1 MQLKAILAFLLAT
14 SSVTDLLG
22 ADPSNEVPKA
32 IMKTGGGYAVVE
44 EAKDLDRITLDF
56 EGQGLKVV
64 MANVL
69 PFSAWPKLTNPENQV
84 SKGALKETQ
93 ELLNKKRVFFKAV
106 QAIPKGTSVLGYV
119 WIIPY
124 RGWLGKTPAED
135 MWGGL
140 NLNVYLV
147 ERGYTVFAPS
157 PNIDTDPATRK
168 KFLDAQDIAMQGKRG
183 IWQSRQLADKLLA
196 RAGRSTTIAN
206 QDRLDKIPD
215 KIETRLNAQQSGWKR
230 ARVVRDK
237 ENEGVDM
244 HWVIDG
250 GYALIVVQL
259 TETGAAAHT
268 RLSRLMR
275 VVPEKESIQ
284 GLGDEAFLNRGSR
297 ESCQINFRMTNA
309 YVGVSASSE
318 QLCRDF
324 AGYVVEAL
332 REE

>member
-1 MQLKAILAFLLAT
+1 MQLKAILTFLLAAL
-14 SSVTDLLG
+14 SVTNLLG
-22 ADPSNEVPKA
+22 AALSNDVPKA
-32 IMKTGGGYAVVE
+32 VMKTGGGYAVVE
-44 EAKDLDRITLDF
+44 EAKDLDRIKLNF
-56 EGQGLKVV
+56 EGQSLKVV

-69 PFSAWPKLTNPENQV
+69 PFSAWPKLTNPENQIFEEV
-84 SKGALKETQ
+84 LKKTQ
-93 ELLNKKRVFFKAV
+93 ELLSKKRVFFKAV

-124 RGWLGKTPAED
+124 KGWSGKTPAED

-147 ERGYTVFAPS
+147 ECGCTVFAPTTK
-157 PNIDTDPATRK
+157 IDTDPATRK

-183 IWQSRQLADKLLA
+183 IWQLRQLADKLLA
-196 RAGRSTTIAN
+196 RAGRSTTITN

-215 KIETRLNAQQSGWKR
+215 KIETRLNAQQSGWKQ

-259 TETGAAAHT
+259 TETRAAAQA
-268 RLSRLMR
+268 RLARLMR
-275 VVPEKESIQ
+275 LVPEKESIQ
-284 GLGDEAFLNRGSR
+284 GLGDEAYLNKGSR
-297 ESCQINFRMTNA
+297 QSCQINFRMSNA
-309 YVGVSASSE
+309 YIGISGSSE
-318 QLCRDF
+318 KLCRDF
-324 AGYVVEAL
+324 AAYVVEAL
-332 REE
+332 QEQ